1 MPERP
6 IRRKSDEI
14 RRKPA
19 ARASHAA
26 AKKPVEAPVEEV
38 LPREKAS
45 AFLKKMERERAE
57 EAGNAGEY
65 VPDDFHDS
73 EHASRLTSSVKK
85 EEYAESSFDSA
96 RTPSGMQFRFFRKSA
111 VIAVFSV
118 LMITVAG
125 MFILS
130 TVFARLTITIKPQT
144 DTRVLSEI
152 NAVFD
157 AEASEAVPNQN
168 LIPAEFLE
176 FSKEVSQEFQSSGE
190 EFVQSQSRGLVHVY
204 NNISPVAQTLVA
216 RTRFVT
222 DKGVVFRTPKAV
234 TVPAMK
240 MENGKLSPQFVEV
253 ELVADKT
260 GEGGNISGEQR
271 LKIPGFQG
279 TPKYEG
285 FYAVAPNG
293 FIGGSQGR
301 SRVITKEDATKAQEQ
316 LSKRVF
322 DELKT
327 DVVRKIPPQFKLV
340 DGLYVIEITSLYVP
354 PEKTAVVKFTGTAKA
369 AARVFVFRDAD
380 VLSILQNAVLHEDNM
395 HELIADFSGLKY
407 RLKTVMFEKKRAEVA
422 IGGSVRLKSVVNKDE
437 LAENAKGKKE
447 GSIIDLLRVR
457 KEFASFSI
465 VFFPP
470 WLFTAPANPKKI
482 TVIVQEPII
491 ASPSPAA
498 LKK

>member
-19 ARASHAA
+19 ARVVHAA
-26 AKKPVEAPVEEV
+26 VKKPTHAPVEAP
-38 LPREKAS
+38 PKEKAS

-57 EAGNAGEY
+57 HLEEAEEFAYRDVQDN
-65 VPDDFHDS
+65 
-73 EHASRLTSSVKK
+73 EHASTLSSSAEK

-96 RTPSGMQFRFFRKSA
+96 RMRSGGRFRFFRKSA
-111 VIAVFSV
+111 VIAVCCV
-118 LMITVAG
+118 LMLAVIG

-144 DTRVLSEI
+144 ETRILPEI
-152 NAVFD
+152 QTVFD
-157 AEASEAVPNQN
+157 AEASEVVPGENV
-168 LIPAEFLE
+168 IPAEFFE
-176 FSKEVSQEFQSSGE
+176 FSKEISQEFESSGE
-190 EFVQSQSRGLVHVY
+190 EFVQAPSRGVVHVY
-204 NNISPVAQTLVA
+204 NNISPISQTLIA

-222 DKGVVFRTPKAV
+222 DKGIIFRTPKAII
-234 TVPAMK
+234 VPAVK
-240 MENGKLSPQFVEV
+240 MENGKLVPQFVEV
-253 ELVADKT
+253 ELIADKT
-260 GEGGNISGEQR
+260 GEAGNISGQQR

-285 FYAVAPNG
+285 FYAVAPSG
-293 FIGGSQGR
+293 FVGGSQGR
-301 SRVITKEDATKAQEQ
+301 SRVITKDDAKNAQQQ

-322 DELKT
+322 DELKA

-340 DGLYVIEITSLYVP
+340 DGLYVIEITSLSVP
-354 PEKTAVVKFTGTAKA
+354 PEKTAVAKFTGTAKA

-380 VLSILQNAVLHEDNM
+380 VLSILKNAVLGEDKAR
-395 HELIADFSGLKY
+395 ELIPDFSALKY

-422 IGGSVRLKSVVNKDE
+422 LGGSVRLKYAVNKDE
-437 LAENAKGKKE
+437 LAESAKGKKE
-447 GSIIDLLRVR
+447 GSIIDLLRGH

-482 TVIVQEPII
+482 TIAVQEPII
-491 ASPSPAA
+491 TSPFPAVS
-498 LKK
+498 K